1 MFTIN
6 INAEQRVQKAVVAIM
21 NNPKYVALSGVL
33 MLGERAV
40 KDDVPTACTNGR
52 DEYYGR
58 DFVNS
63 LTDPELRFLILH
75 ETYHKLYKHLITWK
89 HLHDKDAQL
98 ANKAC
103 DYVINCK
110 ITDDNHD
117 GFAKM
122 PECGLLDDKYRGWDA
137 ARVFKALEEEQDGQ
151 DAQGEQGQGQG
162 RDGTDS
168 GDSASDTR
176 SLDSHEW
183 DAAASLDAEEQRQ
196 LERELDEAIRQ
207 GAMAAGKTG
216 GTVDRELADL
226 MQPQVD
232 WREVLRDFISS
243 TCNGHDYSSWARPN
257 RRYMGSD
264 VYMPSTY
271 SEQVDELVLAIDTS
285 ASISQYEL
293 TSFLSEVSA
302 ICEHVKPSQ
311 VRVLY
316 WGHIVAGDEVYTD
329 DMLDTL
335 VQSTKPIGG
344 GGTDVDCVCKY
355 IKDQS
360 ISAQAVIVLTDGDLY
375 NGWGTWDIPVLW
387 CIQNNPRK
395 TPSNGQ
401 VVHITL

>member
-1 MFTIN
+1 MFTTT

-58 DFVNS
+58 AFVDE

-75 ETYHKLYKHLITWK
+75 ETYHKLYKHLTTWK
-89 HLHDKDAQL
+89 HLYDKDANI
-98 ANKAC
+98 ANQAC
-103 DYVINCK
+103 DYVINIK
-110 ITDDNHD
+110 IADDNRD

-122 PECGLLDDKYRGWDA
+122 PECGLLDDEYRGWDA
-137 ARVFKALEEEQDGQ
+137 ARVFHALKEEQD
-151 DAQGEQGQGQG
+151 EQGQDG
-162 RDGTDS
+162 RGSGDGTNGGTS
-168 GDSASDTR
+168 GSGNR

-183 DAAASLDAEEQRQ
+183 DAAASLDDEEQRQ

-207 GAMAAGKTG
+207 GALAAGKTG
-216 GTVDRELADL
+216 GIVDRELADL

-243 TCNGHDYSSWARPN
+243 TCSGHDYSSWSRPN
-257 RRYMGSD
+257 RRFMGSD
-264 VYMPSTY
+264 VYMPVSY
-271 SEQVDELVLAIDTS
+271 SEQVDELILAVDTS
-285 ASISQYEL
+285 GSISQREL

-302 ICEHVKPSQ
+302 ICEHVKPSR

-316 WGHIVAGDEVYTD
+316 WGHVVAGDEVYTED
-329 DMLDTL
+329 NIETL

-344 GGTDVDCVCKY
+344 GGTDVDCVCQY
-355 IKDQS
+355 IKDNS

-387 CIQNNPRK
+387 CIQNNRSK
-395 TPSNGQ
+395 SPSNGQ
-401 VVHITL
+401 AVHITL